1 MSNANIK
8 RFLMLLSSVR
18 NLERERLYQLLQ
30 KAERCYC
37 LKDRKGQYEFGKA
50 LSLFASPFD
59 LIGDYYQSVFLH
71 KSGQKQLAV
80 EKLERVRQE
89 LKGIYA
95 DKATLTL
102 SGMKEVDHD
111 LDESLKLRF
120 DLAKSEHVSIVV
132 ESAIGRASILSSQ
145 GEHDKA
151 IAELERVL
159 PLLSKLGN
167 VPLPFDV
174 YNSYATEL
182 AEVGKIEL
190 ASEVI
195 RPVILSPYT
204 AFYPNWPETAKEIEA
219 KSSRKSMVTVN
230 RSNVIYFPVR
240 EVEEPDEVEE
250 TETEET
256 EPQYPYQD
264 YIVKE
269 FELEDQIEVWM
280 YESVRPDDLGAL
292 LLALGESRDE
302 NERNLILEKAINYT
316 FRHSEE
322 SKQAMEQWRDKIIS
336 KMKPPEK

>member
-1 MSNANIK
+1 M
-8 RFLMLLSSVR
+8 
-18 NLERERLYQLLQ
+18 YQLLQ

-59 LIGDYYQSVFLH
+59 LIGDYYQAVYLH
-71 KSGQKQLAV
+71 KTGHKQMAI

-89 LKGIYA
+89 MKGIYA

-120 DLAKSEHVSIVV
+120 DLAKSEHLSIVI

-151 IAELERVL
+151 MAHLEQVF

-167 VPLPFDV
+167 MPLPFDV

-195 RPVILSPYT
+195 RPVILSPY
-204 AFYPNWPETAKEIEA
+204 APFFPNWPETAKEIRE
-219 KSSRKSMVTVN
+219 KSSRKSMVTFN
-230 RSNVIYFPVR
+230 RSNVIAFPLR
-240 EVEEPDEVEE
+240 EVEAPQEIEE
-250 TETEET
+250 TETEPEQ
-256 EPQYPYQD
+256 PSFPYQH

-269 FELEDQIEVWM
+269 FDIQAKVSHWM
-280 YESVRPDDLGAL
+280 DEPVEANDFGTLMVALAEIDD
-292 LLALGESRDE
+292 RV
-302 NERNLILEKAINYT
+302 EREMILEKIIDTT
-316 FRHSEE
+316 FPHTPE
-322 SKQAMEQWRDKIIS
+322 SKEAQEKWRNEIIAKITD
-336 KMKPPEK
+336 E